1 MIGISQQQQMSN
13 QQHSPGGAADA
24 TNSQQKQFSILR
36 KVRSQL
42 SFRNNQNQNQKKSSP
57 PPMMTRQG
65 RQHQRQQ
72 DYDDDSRIDEDSR
85 HRSAPLTLAPLTLGE
100 DDGEDD
106 DEEGVVQVPMA
117 TTATK
122 MKKSVSFS
130 SFNSMKRVQSLSDLL
145 ETSKKDEI
153 WYERTDFSCFAQEEM
168 SRRFSLGI
176 TSTSALDSS
185 VPETNSDDESDSSD
199 DESTDDENGMMF

>member
-1 MIGISQQQQMSN
+1 MIGISQQQQQMSN
-13 QQHSPGGAADA
+13 QQHSPAAVA
-24 TNSQQKQFSILR
+24 QQKQFSILR

-42 SFRNNQNQNQKKSSP
+42 SFQTNQKKSSP
-57 PPMMTRQG
+57 PMLTRQG
-65 RQHQRQQ
+65 RKNQRQQ
-72 DYDDDSRIDEDSR
+72 EFDEDSKIDEGSR
-85 HRSAPLTLAPLTLGE
+85 HQSAPLTLAPLTLTG
-100 DDGEDD
+100 GGNDD
-106 DEEGVVQVPMA
+106 DEEEVVPMA
-117 TTATK
+117 AATR

-130 SFNSMKRVQSLSDLL
+130 SFNSMKRVPSLVDLL

-185 VPETNSDDESDSSD
+185 VPETNSDDDDDDISSSD
-199 DESTDDENGMMF
+199 DDSTDDENGMTF

>member
-1 MIGISQQQQMSN
+1 MIGISQQQQQQMSN
-13 QQHSPGGAADA
+13 QQHSPGADA
-24 TNSQQKQFSILR
+24 SSSQQKQFSILR

-42 SFRNNQNQNQKKSSP
+42 SFQTNQKKSS

-65 RQHQRQQ
+65 RKNQRLQ
-72 DYDDDSRIDEDSR
+72 DFDEDSKIDEDSR
-85 HRSAPLTLAPLTLGE
+85 YQSAPLTLAPLTLG
-100 DDGEDD
+100 GGDD
-106 DEEGVVQVPMA
+106 DEEEVVPMA
-117 TTATK
+117 SARM

-130 SFNSMKRVQSLSDLL
+130 TFNSMKRVPSLVDLL

-185 VPETNSDDESDSSD
+185 VPETNSDDDEGDISSDDSSD
-199 DESTDDENGMMF
+199 DDSTDDENGMTF